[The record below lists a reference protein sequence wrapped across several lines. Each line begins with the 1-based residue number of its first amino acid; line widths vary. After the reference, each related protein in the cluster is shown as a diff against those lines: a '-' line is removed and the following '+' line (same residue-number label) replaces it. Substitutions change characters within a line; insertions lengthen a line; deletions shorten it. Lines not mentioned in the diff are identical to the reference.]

1 MLNINNERLH
11 IHNHSSYIIGSLP
24 PSGWTVNCTSN
35 KYMILFCHYHSLWS
49 GTLYLFGKSFFII
62 LGKTLWLQQLLFNR
76 LLLMKSWYCMSWLC
90 LCVRIYSDNVE
101 KYNFDAWIFSVVIK
115 IHPHHHHHHH
125 HSNFFELHTSNNW
138 FYNYLNGFY
147 KVAFIT
153 STIVICEMQL

>member
-90 LCVRIYSDNVE
+90 LCARIYSDNVKNTILMPE
-101 KYNFDAWIFSVVIK
+101 FFLLWLKF
-115 IHPHHHHHHH
+115 IHIIIIIIITTA
-125 HSNFFELHTSNNW
+125 TSLSCTLQTTD
-138 FYNYLNGFY
+138 F
-147 KVAFIT
+147 
-153 STIVICEMQL
+153 TII

>member
-90 LCVRIYSDNVE
+90 LCVRIYSDNVKNTILMPE
-101 KYNFDAWIFSVVIK
+101 FFLLWLKF
-115 IHPHHHHHHH
+115 IHIIIIITTA
-125 HSNFFELHTSNNW
+125 TSLSCTLQTTD
-138 FYNYLNGFY
+138 F
-147 KVAFIT
+147 
-153 STIVICEMQL
+153 TII

>member
-90 LCVRIYSDNVE
+90 LCVRVYSDNVKNTILMPE
-101 KYNFDAWIFSVVIK
+101 FFLLWLKF
-115 IHPHHHHHHH
+115 IHIIIIIIITTA
-125 HSNFFELHTSNNW
+125 TSLSCTLQTTD
-138 FYNYLNGFY
+138 F
-147 KVAFIT
+147 
-153 STIVICEMQL
+153 TII

>member
-24 PSGWTVNCTSN
+24 PSGWTVNCTWN

-90 LCVRIYSDNVE
+90 LCVRIYSDNVKNTILMPE
-101 KYNFDAWIFSVVIK
+101 FFLLWLKF
-115 IHPHHHHHHH
+115 IHIIIIIITTA
-125 HSNFFELHTSNNW
+125 TSLSCTLQTTD
-138 FYNYLNGFY
+138 F
-147 KVAFIT
+147 
-153 STIVICEMQL
+153 TII

>member
-90 LCVRIYSDNVE
+90 LCVRIYSDNVKNTILMPE
-101 KYNFDAWIFSVVIK
+101 
-115 IHPHHHHHHH
+115 
-125 HSNFFELHTSNNW
+125 FFLLWLKFINIIIIITTATSLSCTLQTTD
-138 FYNYLNGFY
+138 F
-147 KVAFIT
+147 
-153 STIVICEMQL
+153 TII

>member
-35 KYMILFCHYHSLWS
+35 KYMILFCHYHSLCS

-90 LCVRIYSDNVE
+90 LCARIYSDNVKNTILMPE
-101 KYNFDAWIFSVVIK
+101 FFLLWLKF
-115 IHPHHHHHHH
+115 IHIIIIIITTA
-125 HSNFFELHTSNNW
+125 TSLSCTLQTTD
-138 FYNYLNGFY
+138 F
-147 KVAFIT
+147 
-153 STIVICEMQL
+153 TII

>member
-35 KYMILFCHYHSLWS
+35 KYLILFCHYHSLWS

-90 LCVRIYSDNVE
+90 LCVRIYSDNVKNTILMPE
-101 KYNFDAWIFSVVIK
+101 FFLLWLKF
-115 IHPHHHHHHH
+115 IHIIIII
-125 HSNFFELHTSNNW
+125 
-138 FYNYLNGFY
+138 
-147 KVAFIT
+147 IT
-153 STIVICEMQL
+153 TAPSLSSTLQTTDFTII

>member
-11 IHNHSSYIIGSLP
+11 IHNHSSYIIRSLP

-90 LCVRIYSDNVE
+90 LCVRIYSDNVKNTILMPE
-101 KYNFDAWIFSVVIK
+101 FFLLWLKF
-115 IHPHHHHHHH
+115 IHIIIIIITTA
-125 HSNFFELHTSNNW
+125 TSLSCTLQTTD
-138 FYNYLNGFY
+138 F
-147 KVAFIT
+147 
-153 STIVICEMQL
+153 TII

>member
-90 LCVRIYSDNVE
+90 LCVRIYSDNVKNTILMPE
-101 KYNFDAWIFSVVIK
+101 FFLLWLKF
-115 IHPHHHHHHH
+115 IHIIIIMI
-125 HSNFFELHTSNNW
+125 
-138 FYNYLNGFY
+138 
-147 KVAFIT
+147 IT
-153 STIVICEMQL
+153 TAPSLSCTLQTTDFTII

>member
-1 MLNINNERLH
+1 MRD
-11 IHNHSSYIIGSLP
+11 YISITILVGSLP

-90 LCVRIYSDNVE
+90 LCARIYSDNVKNTILMPE
-101 KYNFDAWIFSVVIK
+101 FFLLWLKF
-115 IHPHHHHHHH
+115 IHIIIIIITTA
-125 HSNFFELHTSNNW
+125 TSLSCTLQTTD
-138 FYNYLNGFY
+138 F
-147 KVAFIT
+147 
-153 STIVICEMQL
+153 TII

>member
-35 KYMILFCHYHSLWS
+35 KYLILFCHYHSLWS

-90 LCVRIYSDNVE
+90 LCARIYSDNVKNTILMPE
-101 KYNFDAWIFSVVIK
+101 FFLLWLKF
-115 IHPHHHHHHH
+115 IHIIIIIITTA
-125 HSNFFELHTSNNW
+125 TSLSCTLQTTD
-138 FYNYLNGFY
+138 F
-147 KVAFIT
+147 
-153 STIVICEMQL
+153 TII

>member
-90 LCVRIYSDNVE
+90 LCVRIYSDNVKNTILMPE
-101 KYNFDAWIFSVVIK
+101 
-115 IHPHHHHHHH
+115 
-125 HSNFFELHTSNNW
+125 FFLLW
-138 FYNYLNGFY
+138 L
-147 KVAFIT
+147 KFINIIMIIT
-153 STIVICEMQL
+153 TAPSLSCTLQTTDFTII

>member
-35 KYMILFCHYHSLWS
+35 KYMILFCHCHSLWS

-90 LCVRIYSDNVE
+90 LCVRIYSDNVKNTILMPE
-101 KYNFDAWIFSVVIK
+101 FFLLWLKF
-115 IHPHHHHHHH
+115 IHIIIIIITTA
-125 HSNFFELHTSNNW
+125 TSLSCTLQTTD
-138 FYNYLNGFY
+138 F
-147 KVAFIT
+147 
-153 STIVICEMQL
+153 TII

>member
-90 LCVRIYSDNVE
+90 LCVRVYSDNVKNTILMPE
-101 KYNFDAWIFSVVIK
+101 FFLLWLKF
-115 IHPHHHHHHH
+115 IHIIIIIITTA
-125 HSNFFELHTSNNW
+125 TSLSCTLQTTD
-138 FYNYLNGFY
+138 F
-147 KVAFIT
+147 
-153 STIVICEMQL
+153 TII

>member
-90 LCVRIYSDNVE
+90 LCVRIYSDNVKNTILMPE
-101 KYNFDAWIFSVVIK
+101 FFLLWLKF
-115 IHPHHHHHHH
+115 IHIIIIIITTA
-125 HSNFFELHTSNNW
+125 TSLSCTLQTTD
-138 FYNYLNGFY
+138 F
-147 KVAFIT
+147 
-153 STIVICEMQL
+153 TII

>member
-11 IHNHSSYIIGSLP
+11 IHNHSSYIIGSLL

-90 LCVRIYSDNVE
+90 LCVRIYSDNVKNTILMPE
-101 KYNFDAWIFSVVIK
+101 FFLLWLKF
-115 IHPHHHHHHH
+115 IHIIIIIITTA
-125 HSNFFELHTSNNW
+125 TSLSCTLQTTD
-138 FYNYLNGFY
+138 F
-147 KVAFIT
+147 
-153 STIVICEMQL
+153 TII

>member
-35 KYMILFCHYHSLWS
+35 KYMILFCHYHSLCS

-90 LCVRIYSDNVE
+90 LCVRIYSDNVKNTILMPE
-101 KYNFDAWIFSVVIK
+101 FFLLWLKF
-115 IHPHHHHHHH
+115 IHIIIIIIITTA
-125 HSNFFELHTSNNW
+125 TSLSCTLQTTD
-138 FYNYLNGFY
+138 F
-147 KVAFIT
+147 
-153 STIVICEMQL
+153 TII

>member
-90 LCVRIYSDNVE
+90 LCARIYSDNVKNTILMPE
-101 KYNFDAWIFSVVIK
+101 FFLLWLKF
-115 IHPHHHHHHH
+115 IHIIIIIITTA
-125 HSNFFELHTSNNW
+125 TSLSCTLQTTD
-138 FYNYLNGFY
+138 F
-147 KVAFIT
+147 
-153 STIVICEMQL
+153 TII

>member
-35 KYMILFCHYHSLWS
+35 KYMILFCHYHSLCS

-90 LCVRIYSDNVE
+90 LCVRIYSDNVKNTILMPE
-101 KYNFDAWIFSVVIK
+101 FFLLWLKF
-115 IHPHHHHHHH
+115 IHIIIIIITTA
-125 HSNFFELHTSNNW
+125 TSLSCTLQTTD
-138 FYNYLNGFY
+138 F
-147 KVAFIT
+147 
-153 STIVICEMQL
+153 TII

>member
-35 KYMILFCHYHSLWS
+35 KYMILFCHYHSLCS

-76 LLLMKSWYCMSWLC
+76 LLLMKSWYCMSWLF
-90 LCVRIYSDNVE
+90 LCVRIYSDNVKNTILMPE
-101 KYNFDAWIFSVVIK
+101 FFLLWLKF
-115 IHPHHHHHHH
+115 IHIIIIIITTA
-125 HSNFFELHTSNNW
+125 TSLSCTLQTTD
-138 FYNYLNGFY
+138 F
-147 KVAFIT
+147 
-153 STIVICEMQL
+153 TII

>member
-35 KYMILFCHYHSLWS
+35 KYMILFCHYHSLCS

-90 LCVRIYSDNVE
+90 LCVRIYSDNVKNTILMPE
-101 KYNFDAWIFSVVIK
+101 FFLLWLKF
-115 IHPHHHHHHH
+115 IHIIIITTA
-125 HSNFFELHTSNNW
+125 TSLSCTLQTTD
-138 FYNYLNGFY
+138 F
-147 KVAFIT
+147 
-153 STIVICEMQL
+153 TII

>member
-90 LCVRIYSDNVE
+90 LCVRIYSDNVKNTILMPE
-101 KYNFDAWIFSVVIK
+101 FFLLWLKF
-115 IHPHHHHHHH
+115 IHIIIITTA
-125 HSNFFELHTSNNW
+125 TSLSCTLQTTD
-138 FYNYLNGFY
+138 F
-147 KVAFIT
+147 
-153 STIVICEMQL
+153 TII

>member
-90 LCVRIYSDNVE
+90 LCVRIYSDNVKNTILMPE
-101 KYNFDAWIFSVVIK
+101 FFLLWLKF
-115 IHPHHHHHHH
+115 IHIIIIIITTA
-125 HSNFFELHTSNNW
+125 TSLSCTLQTTY
-138 FYNYLNGFY
+138 F
-147 KVAFIT
+147 
-153 STIVICEMQL
+153 TII

>member
-90 LCVRIYSDNVE
+90 LCVRIYSDNVKNTILMPE
-101 KYNFDAWIFSVVIK
+101 FFLLWLKF
-115 IHPHHHHHHH
+115 IHIIIIIIITTA
-125 HSNFFELHTSNNW
+125 TSLSCTLQTTD
-138 FYNYLNGFY
+138 F
-147 KVAFIT
+147 
-153 STIVICEMQL
+153 TII

>member
-90 LCVRIYSDNVE
+90 LCARIYSDNVKNTILMPE
-101 KYNFDAWIFSVVIK
+101 FFLLWLKF
-115 IHPHHHHHHH
+115 IHIIIIITTA
-125 HSNFFELHTSNNW
+125 TSLSCTLQTTD
-138 FYNYLNGFY
+138 F
-147 KVAFIT
+147 
-153 STIVICEMQL
+153 TII

>member
-76 LLLMKSWYCMSWLC
+76 SLLMKSWYCMSWLC
-90 LCVRIYSDNVE
+90 LCARIYSDNVKNTILMPE
-101 KYNFDAWIFSVVIK
+101 FFLLWLKF
-115 IHPHHHHHHH
+115 IHIIIIIITTA
-125 HSNFFELHTSNNW
+125 TSLSCTLQTTD
-138 FYNYLNGFY
+138 F
-147 KVAFIT
+147 
-153 STIVICEMQL
+153 TII